1 MQFLANSSRS
11 ECDRLLYVCY
21 TAQPK
26 VPDFHVKVFR
36 ALWNELDARKE
47 HRMYEPSVHI
57 KYHNYVLL
65 DDDNYDTSDTEWTV
79 WRSI

>member
-1 MQFLANSSRS
+1 MQLLANSSRS

-36 ALWNELDARKE
+36 AL
-47 HRMYEPSVHI
+47 
-57 KYHNYVLL
+57 
-65 DDDNYDTSDTEWTV
+65 
-79 WRSI
+79 